1 MHMAYKTKRWTLDEV
16 HRLPDD
22 GNKYELVH
30 GELFVTPAPSYDHEA
45 VLARLTRILDPYVER
60 HGLGLVFRA
69 RAVFRV
75 GKQVE
80 LEPDLMVRQPHPGP
94 TRSWETAPLP
104 SLVVE
109 VASPTTRRRDRLQK
123 RNVYMDARIPD
134 YWIIDP
140 ETQSIDAIRPDQGDI
155 VATDTLTWA
164 PAGANES
171 LTIEVAKLFD

>member
-1 MHMAYKTKRWTLDEV
+1 MQRRRGRIPA
-16 HRLPDD
+16 
-22 GNKYELVH
+22 
-30 GELFVTPAPSYDHEA
+30 APSYDHEA

-69 RAVFRV
+69 RALFRV

-94 TRSWETAPLP
+94 TRS
-104 SLVVE
+104 
-109 VASPTTRRRDRLQK
+109 
-123 RNVYMDARIPD
+123 D

-164 PAGANES
+164 PAGANEL